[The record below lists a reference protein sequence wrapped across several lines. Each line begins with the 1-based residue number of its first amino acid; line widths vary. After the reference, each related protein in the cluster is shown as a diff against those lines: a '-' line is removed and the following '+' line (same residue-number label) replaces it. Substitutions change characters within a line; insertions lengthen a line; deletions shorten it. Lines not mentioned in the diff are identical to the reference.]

1 MPGSCEVDGWMGG
14 SVVRENSSRS
24 NVWLFG
30 VVCAEGYDACQG
42 GFVLRGSVC
51 FQVKDI
57 SSTWVVIV
65 PDVCHE

>member
-1 MPGSCEVDGWMGG
+1 M
-14 SVVRENSSRS
+14 RENSSRS
-24 NVWLFG
+24 NIWLFG

-42 GFVLRGSVC
+42 GFVLQGSVC

-65 PDVCHE
+65 PDICHE